1 MIWVADNAALPP
13 RVGYAIGRAVG
24 TAVDRNRVRRRLRAI
39 FAEQARAER
48 VPAGLYLVG
57 ARASASGATSAALA
71 TDLDRLLTL
80 VATRTAAKVV
90 R

>member
-24 TAVDRNRVRRRLRAI
+24 TAVDRNRVRRRLRALI
-39 FAEQARAER
+39 ADRARAKG
-48 VPAGLYLVG
+48 VPAGLYLIG
-57 ARASASGATSAALA
+57 ARASASSSTSADLA
-71 TDLDRLLTL
+71 RDLDHVLTL
-80 VATRTAAKVV
+80 VATRAAKIA